1 MHAQGTLHIFLS
13 QRSEQTLRRKVPLC
27 GRVYSFCWAKLA
39 ADVYLQLS
47 RPISKSND
55 SRYGFLMYTKH
66 SPHSN
71 RPCTT
76 STHSNVMW
84 RALACT
90 HTVSLTICY
99 IQYIFAF
106 GWAAGFRLFRSL
118 DGLFSIHFAF
128 KCVFSF
134 GTCILCEKK
143 IMRVC
148 TRGSVDGVHYPKSLN
163 QWNLFRKEKENEVI
177 NQHSESAI
185 VEPRAWKVIVLA

>member
-118 DGLFSIHFAF
+118 NGLFFPSILLLNVFLVLVRAF
-128 KCVFSF
+128 YVKKKLCVCVRADRSMESITRRVWISEISF
-134 GTCILCEKK
+134 EK
-143 IMRVC
+143 
-148 TRGSVDGVHYPKSLN
+148 
-163 QWNLFRKEKENEVI
+163 RKKM
-177 NQHSESAI
+177 
-185 VEPRAWKVIVLA
+185 K